1 MKILH
6 TIWGI
11 VFLML
16 LFTACTKEV
25 GTYSEELPKGNIM
38 LKNLMPQRV
47 SDQMILEI
55 VGIVDNRCP
64 VGEICNSN
72 GEVIIGVKALVDGN
86 FYEHSICY
94 NSTNGS
100 ATCVSIME
108 GHAIEVVRV
117 SPYPDIY
124 KPVKSMSDY
133 LIEVK
138 VEKVEN

>member
-6 TIWGI
+6 TIWGM
-11 VFLML
+11 VFLLL

-25 GTYSEELPKGNIM
+25 GTYNVELPKGNIM

-47 SDQMILEI
+47 SDQMILE
-55 VGIVDNRCP
+55 VVEIVDNRCP
-64 VGEICNSN
+64 VGEVCNSN
-72 GEVIIGVKALVDGN
+72 GEVIIGVKALVEGN
-86 FYEHSICY
+86 FFKQSICY
-94 NSTNGS
+94 NSVNSTD
-100 ATCVSIME
+100 TCVAILE
-108 GHAIEVVRV
+108 GHAIQVIRV

-138 VEKVEN
+138 VEKIKD